1 MRSSWLCCTV
11 GHACC
16 TAADEPPP
24 VVLVSLPLRASLS
37 IAQGACSYTSPAP
50 VGLAAMGR
58 GVSFLHAGPTGV
70 LESCPPHSLLPP
82 PGCSRSRCTSWE
94 RGRHE
99 LGQTR
104 EGLEGGW
111 EEGGE
116 KGGRDE
122 GWREEEEVRRGWR
135 EGCGEGFDWWMGGGR
150 GVEEGQIINKRFE
163 TLFHFVEQNTS
174 TSLVW

>member
-1 MRSSWLCCTV
+1 MLDLGHRRRST
-11 GHACC
+11 
-16 TAADEPPP
+16 
-24 VVLVSLPLRASLS
+24 
-37 IAQGACSYTSPAP
+37 
-50 VGLAAMGR
+50 
-58 GVSFLHAGPTGV
+58 
-70 LESCPPHSLLPP
+70 
-82 PGCSRSRCTSWE
+82 RSRCTSWE

-135 EGCGEGFDWWMGGGR
+135 EGVERGSIGGCGRSIEFSEREEWRREECWIENGPFSHTKLPHFR
-150 GVEEGQIINKRFE
+150 GLYMYVCM
-163 TLFHFVEQNTS
+163 
-174 TSLVW
+174 